1 MVLQQEGIDVK
12 SDELKGDRLGTL
24 LEQYDTLH
32 SALGVFMWVVVG
44 YLLVWH
50 GVGIAVLY
58 GTLSWKPRHPEMVA
72 RGYSELAVSSFT
84 TVSAFSNVGFTL
96 TSDNAAYLKD
106 NPAAYCWITVLIV
119 VGNTGAPL
127 LLRALLVVLLRASRC
142 LRLPRLTR
150 DVQFILNNPRRIST
164 QLFAQ
169 NDTLFLT
176 GVLVVIN
183 VVQYALFLV
192 STLPDSRA
200 TSLYSKAQLAG
211 IGYFTTICTRFGGF
225 QILDFRL
232 LNRGML
238 AVYCVLMYLSSA
250 PFVATLN
257 MKRSRCV
264 DGWPLGCTFG
274 ALFTDGCSLYPCS
287 VLTAC
292 VHEGRRWRRPLNS
305 STHRG
310 GYVT

>member
-44 YLLVWH
+44 YLVLWH

-84 TVSAFSNVGFTL
+84 TVSAFANVGFTL

-164 QLFAQ
+164 QLFAH
-169 NDTLFLT
+169 NDTRFLT
-176 GVLVVIN
+176 AVLVVIN
-183 VVQYALFLV
+183 VVEYALFVV

-200 TSLYSKAQLAG
+200 TSLYSKGALAG

-264 DGWPLGCTFG
+264 ESCRVDARRRVAWRAAVGCT
-274 ALFTDGCSLYPCS
+274 ALQCLQC
-287 VLTAC
+287 
-292 VHEGRRWRRPLNS
+292 
-305 STHRG
+305 RG
-310 GYVT
+310 W